1 MAGFLS
7 GIFDT
12 ANGQTPGAEDYQQ
25 VQDIEAQEEAEFEE
39 EFTVGTDLDAE
50 FEDADGTEH
59 SFSNSQDVTVTIDT
73 HATLGVAADASQGAM
88 TDDGI

>member
-25 VQDIEAQEEAEFEE
+25 AQEIEAQEE
-39 EFTVGTDLDAE
+39 VE

-73 HATLGVAADASQGAM
+73 HATLGVAADAAQGAM
-88 TDDGI
+88 TDDGF